1 LETRS
6 GFFVTFFQW
15 SSRRWGVA
23 LPRANAPMLFNNL
36 PRANVLVWYQMH
48 RSQKKKYGFLDL
60 LIHRRFT
67 SGVPTH
73 HAAQLI
79 ANCDAAHVHASR
91 SCLCSEQ
98 FDLRMQIFACG
109 HSRSEIKNF
118 KPW

>member
-6 GFFVTFFQW
+6 GFFVAFFQW

-23 LPRANAPMLFNNL
+23 LPCANAPMFFNNL
-36 PRANVLVWYQMH
+36 PRVKTLVLRQILS
-48 RSQKKKYGFLDL
+48 SQKKKYGFLDL

-98 FDLRMQIFACG
+98 FDLPMQIFACG

-118 KPW
+118 KPR